1 MSRDVKYSLLFIAIC
16 AGLYG
21 AAMVFMAAGRAFEF
35 SSYPRYVLPAAA
47 LAPLFF
53 SNLIL
58 KKLITAKPEKFSSK
72 EHIVFALIGVLGTT
86 CVAAFVEAS
95 FLFLALFQS
104 IEITFREV
112 LFAPIDKR
120 YTVTV
125 LFGQSF
131 MLSAAGVAAYVCVIR
146 IPMALSLRCRPL
158 PPPTD
163 NK

>member
-1 MSRDVKYSLLFIAIC
+1 MSREIKYSLLFVAIC

-21 AAMVFMAAGRAFEF
+21 AAIVFMAAGRAFEF
-35 SSYPRYVLPAAA
+35 NNYPRFVLPAAA

-58 KKLITAKPEKFSSK
+58 KKLITTKPEKFSSK
-72 EHIVFALIGVLGTT
+72 EHIVFALIGVLGAT

-95 FLFLALFQS
+95 FLFLTLS
-104 IEITFREV
+104 ESLDLTFHDV

-120 YTVTV
+120 YAVTV
-125 LFGQSF
+125 LFGMSF
-131 MLSAAGVAAYVCVIR
+131 MLSAAGVAAYICVIR
-146 IPMALSLRCRPL
+146 IPMTLSLRCRPL

-163 NK
+163 SS